1 MHLWQDGLLALL
13 AAIGLASLLWLV
25 VRSLFFSRPRPR
37 GNVIALIPAY
47 GDGAQLEEQVRS
59 LAALGRETGCFSRIL
74 LADCGLNEEAGR
86 SPIFCPGAAGCAC
99 AAGRTYPIF
108 WAGTTS
114 PEGSPPGPCPQTGE
128 TTKEQAA

>member
-59 LAALGRETGCFSRIL
+59 LAALGRETGCFSSIL
-74 LADCGLNEEAGR
+74 LADCGLSDEGR
-86 SPIFCPGAAGCAC
+86 QRAAIL
-99 AAGRTYPIF
+99 AADPRVRLCG
-108 WAGTTS
+108 
-114 PEGSPPGPCPQTGE
+114 PEDIPDILSRDS
-128 TTKEQAA
+128 AL